1 MALDFERK
9 DRKMKKIFEVVK
21 IVVKELFWVFVIIL
35 LCFVSLGLS
44 GFLIIKVLPEIIR
57 ILGTILIALGVIML
71 IFVLVIRIAFVIH
84 KASTVYSFAKK
95 NNTSVDEAW
104 ETIDPIEVFL
114 DT

>member
-1 MALDFERK
+1 
-9 DRKMKKIFEVVK
+9 
-21 IVVKELFWVFVIIL
+21 
-35 LCFVSLGLS
+35 
-44 GFLIIKVLPEIIR
+44 
-57 ILGTILIALGVIML
+57 ML